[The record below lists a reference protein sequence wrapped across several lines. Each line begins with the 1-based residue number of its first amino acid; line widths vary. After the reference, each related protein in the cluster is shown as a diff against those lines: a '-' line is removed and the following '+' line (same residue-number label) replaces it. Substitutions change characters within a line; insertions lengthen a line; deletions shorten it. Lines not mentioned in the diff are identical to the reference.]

1 MSDTLAL
8 GDPAAGQQAEW
19 VGRGTSAG
27 IRRKDIRESKDHE
40 QLLPPTE
47 ASTLGAVRV
56 HPLFGEPNS
65 P

>member
-40 QLLPPTE
+40 QLLPP
-47 ASTLGAVRV
+47 
-56 HPLFGEPNS
+56 H
-65 P
+65 